1 MASPTTNN
9 HVALVQRIKSV
20 REALQA
26 EVNPEKRNVRLD
38 ELGAATSELAE
49 LILKREGKLKSPIE

>member
-26 EVNPEKRNVRLD
+26 EVNPEKRNMLLD

>member
-1 MASPTTNN
+1 MASRTTNK
-9 HVALVQRIKSV
+9 HIALVQRIKFL

-26 EVNPEKRNVRLD
+26 EVDPEKRNVLLD